1 MASRITSY
9 RPRPRPPHKTPQPKR
24 PRPRIIKPPP
34 DRENFGPTCL
44 RKSALWELT
53 IPLVFNHSDLPRSIG
68 VDAYDAVNDLFLADA
83 FDLVPV
89 AQAHGYGVAGRNHVE
104 GEALDFGEGGLE
116 AVPLRLVLF
125 AAFGFSEGVG
135 EGRVVLDYGD

>member
-89 AQAHGYGVAGRNHVE
+89 AQGLPDEITLKERRSISEKAAWRPYHCAWYCLRPSALVRGSAKVASSWIMEISGY
-104 GEALDFGEGGLE
+104 
-116 AVPLRLVLF
+116 
-125 AAFGFSEGVG
+125 
-135 EGRVVLDYGD
+135 